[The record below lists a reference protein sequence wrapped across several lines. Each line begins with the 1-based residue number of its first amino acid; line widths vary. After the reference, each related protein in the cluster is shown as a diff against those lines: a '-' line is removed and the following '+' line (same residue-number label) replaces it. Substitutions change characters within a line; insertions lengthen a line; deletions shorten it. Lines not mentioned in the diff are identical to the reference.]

1 MVASTDEHVALVDDL
16 IGICRTRL
24 MDPLEILLG
33 GDPAVST
40 VEESVAVQAQVWA
53 AQLLGPDDTT
63 ATTAIMRLIAA
74 LYPSDVAFDPPAHW
88 WRTPLGQVVA
98 QRVGHPYAES
108 LPYSVAG
115 SMLGITRQGVH
126 DLVRRNK
133 LGRHPDGGVTA
144 ESVRDRLRASS
155 L

>member
-1 MVASTDEHVALVDDL
+1 MASTDEHVALVEDL
-16 IGICRTRL
+16 IGICRIRL

-33 GDPAVST
+33 DDPAVST
-40 VEESVAVQAQVWA
+40 VEKSVAVQAQVWA

-133 LGRHPDGGVTA
+133 LSRHPDGGVTA
-144 ESVRDRLRASS
+144 ESVRDRLRAAS